1 MRTPKAYPENPCAS
15 VPGSFKNNNHIP
27 IHVAIIPD
35 GNRRWARKN
44 GLPRLRGH
52 EVGGDRM
59 FQAVEHL
66 MKLGVRF
73 VTVWGFSTDNWKRK
87 DDEVFSL
94 FKLLESWINKITS
107 WAQDNEVRLKYI
119 GRLQELPD
127 NLQNVIQKAIT
138 LTENNQGLTLNLA
151 FNYTGRIEIID
162 AVNKLIAE
170 HPANQV
176 DENTFSR
183 YLYTGNT
190 PDVDLVIRTAGEFRI
205 SNFMLWQIAY
215 SEFYIASVYWPDFD
229 TKELDKALA
238 AYSERIRTMGGDG

>member
-1 MRTPKAYPENPCAS
+1 M
-15 VPGSFKNNNHIP
+15 NNNQIP
-27 IHVAIIPD
+27 LHVAIIPD

-59 FQAVEHL
+59 FEAVEHL

-107 WAQDNEVRLKYI
+107 WAQNNEVRLKYI

-127 NLQNVIQKAIT
+127 NLQNAIKKAVT
-138 LTENNQGLTLNLA
+138 LTEDKQGLTLNLA

-205 SNFMLWQIAY
+205 SNFMLWQVAY
-215 SEFYIASVYWPDFD
+215 SEFYIASVLWPDFD

-238 AYSERIRTMGGDG
+238 SYSERTRRLGGGWLRIIPF

>member
-1 MRTPKAYPENPCAS
+1 M
-15 VPGSFKNNNHIP
+15 NNDIP
-27 IHVAIIPD
+27 QHVAIIPD

-59 FQAVEHL
+59 FEVVEHL
-66 MKLGVRF
+66 MKLGVRY

-87 DDEVFSL
+87 EDEVFSL

-107 WAQDNEVRLKYI
+107 WAQGYGVRLKYI

-127 NLQNVIQKAIT
+127 SLQDVIQKAVTIT
-138 LTENNQGLTLNLA
+138 GNNSGLTLNLA
-151 FNYTGRIEIID
+151 FNYTGRTEIID

-170 HPANQV
+170 HSVNQI
-176 DENTFSR
+176 DEGTFNH
-183 YLYTGNT
+183 YLYTDGT

-215 SEFYIASVYWPDFD
+215 SEFYISPVYWPDFD
-229 TKELDKALA
+229 VKELDKAIIVYGERLKFHSPEVQGFSGYA
-238 AYSERIRTMGGDG
+238 LRTRIR

>member
-1 MRTPKAYPENPCAS
+1 
-15 VPGSFKNNNHIP
+15 
-27 IHVAIIPD
+27 
-35 GNRRWARKN
+35 
-44 GLPRLRGH
+44 
-52 EVGGDRM
+52 
-59 FQAVEHL
+59 
-66 MKLGVRF
+66 
-73 VTVWGFSTDNWKRK
+73 
-87 DDEVFSL
+87 
-94 FKLLESWINKITS
+94 
-107 WAQDNEVRLKYI
+107 LKYI

-127 NLQNVIQKAIT
+127 NLKNVIQKAVN

-151 FNYTGRIEIID
+151 FNYTGRVEIID

-170 HPANQV
+170 HSANQV

-205 SNFMLWQIAY
+205 SNFMLWQVAY

-238 AYSERIRTMGGDG
+238 VYSERIRTMGGDG

>member
-1 MRTPKAYPENPCAS
+1 MNSR
-15 VPGSFKNNNHIP
+15 IP
-27 IHVAIIPD
+27 QHVAIIPD

-87 DDEVFSL
+87 HDEVFSL

-107 WAQDNEVRLKYI
+107 WAQNNEVRLKYI

-127 NLQNVIQKAIT
+127 NLKNVIQKAVN

-151 FNYTGRIEIID
+151 FNYTGRVEIID

-170 HPANQV
+170 HSANQV

-205 SNFMLWQIAY
+205 SNFMLWQVAY

-238 AYSERIRTMGGDG
+238 VYSERIRTMGGDG

>member
-44 GLPRLRGH
+44 RLPRLRGH

-59 FQAVEHL
+59 FQAVEYL

-73 VTVWGFSTDNWKRK
+73 VTVWGFSTDNWKRR

-107 WAQDNEVRLKYI
+107 WAQDNEVKLKYI

-215 SEFYIASVYWPDFD
+215 SEFYISSVYWPDFD

-238 AYSERIRTMGGDG
+238 VYSERIRTMGGDG

>member
-1 MRTPKAYPENPCAS
+1 MIFILNRYTIYYIMNS
-15 VPGSFKNNNHIP
+15 SIP
-27 IHVAIIPD
+27 QHVAIIPD

-127 NLQNVIQKAIT
+127 NLQNVIQKAVT

-183 YLYTGNT
+183 YLYTSNT

-215 SEFYIASVYWPDFD
+215 SEFYIRPC
-229 TKELDKALA
+229 LLA
-238 AYSERIRTMGGDG
+238 GFRY

>member
-1 MRTPKAYPENPCAS
+1 MNSR
-15 VPGSFKNNNHIP
+15 IP
-27 IHVAIIPD
+27 QHVAIIPD

-107 WAQDNEVRLKYI
+107 WAQNNEVRLKYI

-127 NLQNVIQKAIT
+127 NLQNVIQKAVN

-151 FNYTGRIEIID
+151 FNYTGRVEIID

-170 HPANQV
+170 HSANQV

-205 SNFMLWQIAY
+205 SNFMLWQVAY

-238 AYSERIRTMGGDG
+238 VYSERIRTMGGDG

>member
-1 MRTPKAYPENPCAS
+1 MLNRYTIHYIM
-15 VPGSFKNNNHIP
+15 NNHIP
-27 IHVAIIPD
+27 LHVAIIPD
-35 GNRRWARKN
+35 GNRRWARQN
-44 GLPRLRGH
+44 GLPRFRGH
-52 EVGGDRM
+52 EIGADRM
-59 FQAVEHL
+59 SQTVEHL

-94 FKLLESWINKITS
+94 FKLLESWINKTTS

-119 GRLQELPD
+119 GRLQELPN
-127 NLQNVIQKAIT
+127 NLQDAIKKAVI
-138 LTENNQGLTLNLA
+138 LTENNQGLTLTLA

-170 HPANQV
+170 HPLNQV
-176 DENTFSR
+176 DENTFSH
-183 YLYTGNT
+183 YLYAGNT

-215 SEFYIASVYWPDFD
+215 SEFYITSVYWPDFD

-238 AYSERIRTMGGDG
+238 SYNERIRTLGGDG